1 MYYGKVE
8 ICGVNTA
15 KLESLTDE
23 EKRELLSRVKQGDEE
38 ARRLLISGNLR
49 LVLSII
55 QRFAN
60 RRENMDDLFQ
70 VGCIGLIKAIDN
82 FNTALDVKFS
92 TYAVPTILGEIR
104 RIFRDGGTVKV
115 GRSLKEKAR
124 HVLHTQETLT
134 AQFGREPTISELAQ
148 EIGCDTAQTAFLLN
162 AALPAVSLTFES
174 EEEQM
179 QADIPVP
186 SPDTQIEDTLS
197 LYTTLDAL
205 NEKERKLIELR
216 FFKGLTQTQ
225 TAEILHISQV
235 QVSRKEKAILQKMRR
250 EMLR

>member
-1 MYYGKVE
+1 MMLKERNQVIEQNIGLVHACAGRFKGRGVE
-8 ICGVNTA
+8 Y
-15 KLESLTDE
+15 E
-23 EKRELLSRVKQGDEE
+23 
-38 ARRLLISGNLR
+38 
-49 LVLSII
+49 
-55 QRFAN
+55 
-60 RRENMDDLFQ
+60 DLFQ
-70 VGCIGLIKAIDN
+70 AGCVGLCKAADG
-82 FNTALDVKFS
+82 FDESKGFAFS

-134 AQFGREPTISELAQ
+134 AQLGREPTISELAQ

-186 SPDTQIEDTLS
+186 SPDTKIEDTLS
-197 LYTTLDAL
+197 LYTTLDSL

>member
-1 MYYGKVE
+1 MMLKERNQFIEQNIGLVHACAGRFKGRGVE
-8 ICGVNTA
+8 Y
-15 KLESLTDE
+15 E
-23 EKRELLSRVKQGDEE
+23 
-38 ARRLLISGNLR
+38 
-49 LVLSII
+49 
-55 QRFAN
+55 
-60 RRENMDDLFQ
+60 DLFQ
-70 VGCIGLIKAIDN
+70 AGCVGLCKAADG
-82 FNTALDVKFS
+82 FDESKGFAFS